1 MPPLRSIQARYTLF
15 LVLFVLVLFVLTVV
29 GIGQLVAPTL
39 RHTEEQVVLNRI
51 AEVAEQIQGELNK
64 VQSQQRTITQTIP
77 LLDSDAIDKVLPGL
91 VDQYGE
97 LKVFGG
103 GIWPLPNQRTPGRNK
118 HSTFW
123 HRDASGKLAVNTF
136 WNSDPAPNYYD
147 QSWYKGGLASP
158 RGQCAWAAAYKDDA
172 SQEPRTNCAM
182 AIQRDGVP
190 YGVAT
195 IDVTLGFFN
204 DLVASKEKDIGGQ
217 MLIVEGDGKIIS
229 NSSRI
234 SGPVVLKNISELTGS
249 SAFAGQVS
257 KALAHRDQALQRS
270 EFNNLGVASTFYMRP
285 IEGTPWFLATALPTS
300 LITAQRDDVLGT
312 LALLQIPMVLL
323 LVLLA
328 VYAIRQLVQ
337 RMKSLKTNIDALSAG
352 DADLTR
358 RITIRAED
366 ELGAIGHSVN
376 RFIVYLQNM
385 IGEVTQATGAMS
397 SSLEQLQRTSAH
409 TNQILVRHAS
419 ETDQTV
425 TAITEM
431 SSTADTVAQNA
442 AETAAFTQRA
452 NEHADRSRVVVG
464 EASNSVSAL
473 IGEVSSATHSVE
485 NMRQDAA
492 RITETLGVIGAIA
505 GQTNLLALN
514 AAIEAAR
521 AGEQGRGFAVVADE
535 VRALAARTQAST
547 SQINEMLTRLTAG
560 VSSSVAAME
569 NTQASCQSA
578 ADATARVN
586 TGLDEM
592 AGSVSHINNLS
603 TQIATAAEQQ
613 SAVTEEIN
621 RSMVQ
626 IRQMVEELVQSGH
639 ATETNTQSLLD
650 ANGRVIAL
658 MGRFKVR

>member
-1 MPPLRSIQARYTLF
+1 MPAFRTIQARYTLF
-15 LVLFVLVLFVLTVV
+15 LVLFILLLSILTVV
-29 GIGQLVAPTL
+29 GISQLVAPKL
-39 RHTEEQVVLNRI
+39 RHTEEQVALNRI
-51 AEVAEQIQGELNK
+51 AEVAEHIQGELNK
-64 VQSQQRTITQTIP
+64 VQAQQRSITQTIP
-77 LLDSDAIDKVLPGL
+77 LLDSAAIDTVLPGL

-103 GIWPLPNQRTPGRNK
+103 GIWPLPGQREAGRNK
-118 HSTFW
+118 FSTFW

-136 WNSDPAPNYYD
+136 WNSDAAPNYFD
-147 QSWYKGGLASP
+147 QAWYKGGMQTP

-172 SQEPRTNCAM
+172 SAEPRTNCAM
-182 AIQRDGVP
+182 AIQKNGAA
-190 YGVAT
+190 YGVST

-204 DLVASKEKDIGGQ
+204 DLVARKEKELGAE
-217 MLIVEGDGKIIS
+217 MLIVEADGKIIS

-234 SGPVVLKNISELTGS
+234 SGPIVLKNIAEL
-249 SAFAGQVS
+249 AGQSPFAAQV
-257 KALAHRDQALQRS
+257 KAGLAQRDQPLQRV
-270 EFNNLGVASTFYMRP
+270 EFDNKGEASTFFMRP
-285 IEGTPWFLATALPTS
+285 IEGTPWFLATALPTK
-300 LITAQRDDVLGT
+300 LITAQRDDVLNT
-312 LALLQIPMVLL
+312 LSLLQIPMVIL
-323 LVLLA
+323 LVLLQ
-328 VYAIRQLVQ
+328 VYAIRQLIQ
-337 RMKSLKTNIDALSAG
+337 RMKALKANIDALSTG
-352 DADLTR
+352 DADLTK

-376 RFIVYLQNM
+376 TFIAYLQNM
-385 IGEVTQATGAMS
+385 IGEVTQATGAMA
-397 SSLEQLQRTSAH
+397 SSLENLQRTSAH
-409 TNQILVRHAS
+409 TGQILVRHAS

-431 SSTADTVAQNA
+431 SSTADSVAQNA

-464 EASNSVSAL
+464 EASSSVVAL
-473 IGEVSSATHSVE
+473 INEVASATHKVE
-485 NMRQDAA
+485 SMQQDAQ
-492 RITETLGVIGAIA
+492 RITEILGVIGAIA

-547 SQINEMLTRLTAG
+547 SEINEMLTRLTQG
-560 VSSSVAAME
+560 VSSSVSAME
-569 NTQASCQSA
+569 NTQVSCQSA

-586 TGLDEM
+586 SGLDEM
-592 AGSVSHINNLS
+592 AGSVSHINSLS

-626 IRQMVEELVQSGH
+626 IRHMVDELVKSGQ
-639 ATETNTQSLLD
+639 ASELNTQQLLD
-650 ANGRVIAL
+650 ANSRVSTI
-658 MGRFKVR
+658 MGRFRVR

>member
-15 LVLFVLVLFVLTVV
+15 LVLFVLVLFVLTIV

-51 AEVAEQIQGELNK
+51 DEVAKTIQGELNK
-64 VQSQQRTITQTIP
+64 VQAQQRSITQTIP

-123 HRDASGKLAVNTF
+123 HRDASGKLMVNTF

-182 AIQRDGVP
+182 AIQRDGAA

-204 DLVASKEKDIGGQ
+204 ELVASKEKDIGGQ

-229 NSSRI
+229 NSTRLNS
-234 SGPVVLKNISELTGS
+234 PVVLKNISELTAS
-249 SAFAGQVS
+249 SAFATQVS
-257 KALAHRDQALQRS
+257 KALAHRDQGLQRS
-270 EFNNLGVASTFYMRP
+270 EFDNGGVACTFYMRP

-328 VYAIRQLVQ
+328 AYAIRKLVQ
-337 RMKSLKTNIDALSAG
+337 RMKTLKANIDALSTG

-385 IGEVTQATGAMS
+385 IGEVTQATAAMS
-397 SSLEQLQRTSAH
+397 TGLERLQQTSAQ

-431 SSTADTVAQNA
+431 SSTAETVAQNA

-464 EASNSVSAL
+464 EASSSVGAL
-473 IGEVSSATHSVE
+473 IGEVASATHTVE

-492 RITETLGVIGAIA
+492 RITETLEVIGAIA

-547 SQINEMLTRLTAG
+547 SQINEMLARLTTG
-560 VSSSVAAME
+560 VSSSVTAME
-569 NTQASCQSA
+569 NTQSSCQSA

-592 AGSVSHINNLS
+592 AGSVGHIHSLS

-626 IRQMVEELVQSGH
+626 IRQMVEDLVQSGH
-639 ATETNTQSLLD
+639 ATENNTQSLLE
-650 ANGRVIAL
+650 ANGRVISL
-658 MGRFKVR
+658 MSRFKVR

>member
-29 GIGQLVAPTL
+29 GIGQLVAPKL
-39 RHTEEQVVLNRI
+39 QHTEEQVVLNRV

-64 VQSQQRTITQTIP
+64 VQAQQRSITQTIP

-182 AIQRDGVP
+182 AIQRDGAA

-204 DLVASKEKDIGGQ
+204 ELVASKEKDIGGQ
-217 MLIVEGDGKIIS
+217 MLIVEADGKIIS
-229 NSSRI
+229 NSTRLS
-234 SGPVVLKNISELTGS
+234 SPVVLKNISELAGT
-249 SAFAGQVS
+249 SAFAAQVS
-257 KALAHRDQALQRS
+257 KALAHRDQGSQRS
-270 EFNNLGVASTFYMRP
+270 EFDNQGVASTFYMRA

-300 LITAQRDDVLGT
+300 LITAQRNDVLGS
-312 LALLQIPMVLL
+312 LALVQIPMVLL

-328 VYAIRQLVQ
+328 AYAIRQLVQ
-337 RMKSLKTNIDALSAG
+337 RMKTLKTNIDALSTG

-397 SSLEQLQRTSAH
+397 SGLEQLQRTSAH

-442 AETAAFTQRA
+442 AETASFTQRA

-464 EASNSVSAL
+464 EASTSVSAL
-473 IGEVSSATHSVE
+473 IGEVASATHTVE

-547 SQINEMLTRLTAG
+547 SQINEMLARLTTG

-626 IRQMVEELVQSGH
+626 IRHMVEELVESGH
-639 ATETNTQSLLD
+639 ATQTNTQSLLQ
-650 ANGRVIAL
+650 ANGRVISL

>member
-1 MPPLRSIQARYTLF
+1 MPPLRSIQARYTVF
-15 LVLFVLVLFVLTVV
+15 LVLFVLVLFVLTIV

-51 AEVAEQIQGELNK
+51 SEVAEQIQGELNK
-64 VQSQQRTITQTIP
+64 VQAQQRSITQTIP

-123 HRDASGKLAVNTF
+123 HRDASGKLTVNTF

-182 AIQRDGVP
+182 AIQRDGAA

-204 DLVASKEKDIGGQ
+204 ELVASKEKDIGGQ

-234 SGPVVLKNISELTGS
+234 SGPVVLKNISELTGT
-249 SAFAGQVS
+249 SAFAAQVS
-257 KALAHRDQALQRS
+257 KALAQRNQALQRS
-270 EFNNLGVASTFYMRP
+270 EFDNGGVASTFYMRP

-337 RMKSLKTNIDALSAG
+337 RMTTLKSNIDALSAG

-397 SSLEQLQRTSAH
+397 SGLEQLQQTSVQ
-409 TNQILVRHAS
+409 TNQILLRHAS

-473 IGEVSSATHSVE
+473 IGEVSSATQSVE

-547 SQINEMLTRLTAG
+547 SQINEMLVRLTMG
-560 VSSSVAAME
+560 VSTSVAAME

-621 RSMVQ
+621 RSMVH
-626 IRQMVEELVQSGH
+626 IRHMVEELVQSGH
-639 ATETNTQSLLD
+639 ATEANTQSLLD

-658 MGRFKVR
+658 MSRFKVR

>member
-1 MPPLRSIQARYTLF
+1 MPPLRSIQTRYTLF

-29 GIGQLVAPTL
+29 GIGQLVAPKL
-39 RHTEEQVVLNRI
+39 RQTEEQVVLNRV

-64 VQSQQRTITQTIP
+64 VQAQQRSITQTIP

-136 WNSDPAPNYYD
+136 WNSDAAPNYYD

-182 AIQRDGVP
+182 AIQRDGAA

-234 SGPVVLKNISELTGS
+234 NSPVVLKNISELAGT
-249 SAFAGQVS
+249 SAFAAQVS

-270 EFNNLGVASTFYMRP
+270 EFDNQGVASTFYMRP

-328 VYAIRQLVQ
+328 AYAIRQLVQ

-397 SSLEQLQRTSAH
+397 SGLEQLQQTSAH

-464 EASNSVSAL
+464 EASTSVSAL
-473 IGEVSSATHSVE
+473 IGEVSSATHTVE
-485 NMRQDAA
+485 AMRQDAA

-547 SQINEMLTRLTAG
+547 SQINEMLARLTSG

-626 IRQMVEELVQSGH
+626 IRHMVEELVQSGH
-639 ATETNTQSLLD
+639 ATQTNTQSLLD
-650 ANGRVIAL
+650 ANGRVITL
-658 MGRFKVR
+658 MSRFKVR

>member
-29 GIGQLVAPTL
+29 GIGQLVAPKL
-39 RHTEEQVVLNRI
+39 QHTEEQVVLNRV

-64 VQSQQRTITQTIP
+64 VQSQQRSITQTIP

-123 HRDASGKLAVNTF
+123 HRDASGKLTVNTF

-234 SGPVVLKNISELTGS
+234 SGPVVLKNISELTGT
-249 SAFAGQVS
+249 SAFAAQVS
-257 KALAHRDQALQRS
+257 KALAHRDQALQRN
-270 EFNNLGVASTFYMRP
+270 EFDNQGVASTFYMRP

-300 LITAQRDDVLGT
+300 LITAQRNDVLGS

-397 SSLEQLQRTSAH
+397 SSLAQLQQTSAH

-442 AETAAFTQRA
+442 AETAAFTLRA

-547 SQINEMLTRLTAG
+547 SQINDMLTRLTAG

-639 ATETNTQSLLD
+639 ATENNTQSLLE
-650 ANGRVIAL
+650 ANGRVITL
-658 MGRFKVR
+658 MSRFKVC

>member
-1 MPPLRSIQARYTLF
+1 MPPLRSIQTRYTLF
-15 LVLFVLVLFVLTVV
+15 LVLFVLVLLVLTVV
-29 GIGQLVAPTL
+29 GIGQLVAPKL
-39 RHTEEQVVLNRI
+39 QYTEEQVVLNRI
-51 AEVAEQIQGELNK
+51 SEVAEQIQGELNK
-64 VQSQQRTITQTIP
+64 VQAQQRSITQTIV

-123 HRDASGKLAVNTF
+123 HRDASGKLVVNTF

-147 QSWYKGGLASP
+147 QSWYKGGLAAP

-182 AIQRDGVP
+182 AIQRDGAA

-204 DLVASKEKDIGGQ
+204 ALVASKEKDIGGQ

-229 NSSRI
+229 NSTRL
-234 SGPVVLKNISELTGS
+234 SGPVVLKNISELTGT
-249 SAFAGQVS
+249 SAFAAQVS

-270 EFNNLGVASTFYMRP
+270 EFDNQGVASTFYMRP

-300 LITAQRDDVLGT
+300 LITAQRDDVLGS
-312 LALLQIPMVLL
+312 LALVQIPMVLL

-328 VYAIRQLVQ
+328 AYAIRQLVQ
-337 RMKSLKTNIDALSAG
+337 RMNTLKANIDALSAG

-397 SSLEQLQRTSAH
+397 SGLEQLQKTSAH

-442 AETAAFTQRA
+442 AETASFTQRA

-464 EASNSVSAL
+464 EASSSVSAL
-473 IGEVSSATHSVE
+473 IGEVASATHTVE

-547 SQINEMLTRLTAG
+547 SQINEMLARLTTG

-626 IRQMVEELVQSGH
+626 IRHMVEELVESGH
-639 ATETNTQSLLD
+639 ATQTNTQTLLD

-658 MGRFKVR
+658 MGRFKVS

>member
-64 VQSQQRTITQTIP
+64 VQSQQRSITQTIP

-217 MLIVEGDGKIIS
+217 MLIFEGDGKIIS

-234 SGPVVLKNISELTGS
+234 SGPVVLKNISELTGT
-249 SAFAGQVS
+249 SAFAAQVS
-257 KALAHRDQALQRS
+257 KALTNRDQALQRS
-270 EFNNLGVASTFYMRP
+270 EFDNQGVASTFYMRP
-285 IEGTPWFLATALPTS
+285 IGGTPWFLATALPTS

-337 RMKSLKTNIDALSAG
+337 RMKSLKSNIDALSAG

-464 EASNSVSAL
+464 EASTSVSAL

-547 SQINEMLTRLTAG
+547 SQINDMLTRLTAG

-639 ATETNTQSLLD
+639 ATETNTQSLLE

>member
-15 LVLFVLVLFVLTVV
+15 LVLFVLVLLVLTVV

-39 RHTEEQVVLNRI
+39 RHTEEQVVLNRV
-51 AEVAEQIQGELNK
+51 AEVAERIKGELNK
-64 VQSQQRTITQTIP
+64 VQAQQRSITQTIP

-136 WNSDPAPNYYD
+136 WNSDAAPNYYD

-158 RGQCAWAAAYKDDA
+158 AGQCAWAAAYKDDA

-182 AIQRDGVP
+182 AIQRDGAA
-190 YGVAT
+190 YGVST

-234 SGPVVLKNISELTGS
+234 SGPVVLKNISELAGT
-249 SAFAGQVS
+249 SAFAAQVS
-257 KALAHRDQALQRS
+257 KALAHRDQGLQRS
-270 EFNNLGVASTFYMRP
+270 EFDNGGVASTFYLRP

-328 VYAIRQLVQ
+328 AYAIRQLVQ

-376 RFIVYLQNM
+376 RFIVYLQNL

-397 SSLEQLQRTSAH
+397 SGLAQLQQTSAH

-464 EASNSVSAL
+464 EASTSVSAL
-473 IGEVSSATHSVE
+473 IGEVSSATHTVE
-485 NMRQDAA
+485 AMRQDAA

-547 SQINEMLTRLTAG
+547 SQINEMLARLTTG

-626 IRQMVEELVQSGH
+626 IRHMVEELVESGH
-639 ATETNTQSLLD
+639 ATETNTRSLLD
-650 ANGRVIAL
+650 ANGRVITL
-658 MGRFKVR
+658 MSRFKVQ

>member
-1 MPPLRSIQARYTLF
+1 MPALRTIQARYTLF
-15 LVLFVLVLFVLTVV
+15 LVLFILLMFVLTVV
-29 GIGQLVAPTL
+29 GISQLVAPKL
-39 RHTEEQVVLNRI
+39 RHTEEQVALNRI
-51 AEVAEQIQGELNK
+51 AEVAQQIQGELNK
-64 VQSQQRTITQTIP
+64 VQAQQRTITQTIP
-77 LLDSDAIDKVLPGL
+77 LLDSDTIDKVLPGL

-103 GIWPLPNQRTPGRNK
+103 GIWPLPGQRTPGRNK

-123 HRDASGKLAVNTF
+123 HRDASGKLTVNTF

-147 QSWYKGGLASP
+147 QSWYKGGMQTP

-172 SQEPRTNCAM
+172 SAEPRTNCAM
-182 AIQRDGVP
+182 AITRDGVP

-204 DLVASKEKDIGGQ
+204 DLVARKEQDLKAE
-217 MLIVEGDGKIIS
+217 MLIVEADGKIIS

-234 SGPVVLKNISELTGS
+234 NGQIVLKNISELAAS
-249 SAFAGQVS
+249 SPFAAQV
-257 KALAHRDQALQRS
+257 KAGLERRDTSLQRV
-270 EFNNLGVASTFYMRP
+270 EFDNAGVASTFFMRP
-285 IEGTPWFLATALPTS
+285 IEGSPWFLASALPTE
-300 LITAQRDDVLGT
+300 LITAQRDDVLST
-312 LALLQIPMVLL
+312 LSLLQIPMIVL
-323 LVLLA
+323 LVLLQ

-337 RMKSLKTNIDALSAG
+337 RMKALKANIDALSTG

-385 IGEVTQATGAMS
+385 IGEVTEATGAMAN
-397 SSLEQLQRTSAH
+397 SLEQLQQTS
-409 TNQILVRHAS
+409 TQTTQILSRHAS

-431 SSTADTVAQNA
+431 SATADSVAANA
-442 AETAAFTQRA
+442 AQTAAFTQRA
-452 NEHADRSRVVVG
+452 NEHAERSRVVVG
-464 EASNSVSAL
+464 EASSSVVAL
-473 IGEVSSATHSVE
+473 IDEVASATHKVE
-485 NMRQDAA
+485 AMQQDAQ
-492 RITETLGVIGAIA
+492 RITEILGVIGAIA

-547 SQINEMLTRLTAG
+547 SEINEMLNRLTLG
-560 VSSSVAAME
+560 VSSSVSAME

-586 TGLDEM
+586 SGLDEM
-592 AGSVSHINNLS
+592 AGSVSQINSLS

-621 RSMVQ
+621 RSMVS
-626 IRQMVEELVQSGH
+626 IRHMVEQLVDSGQ
-639 ATETNTQSLLD
+639 ASASNTQSLLQ
-650 ANGRVIAL
+650 ANNRVSAL
-658 MGRFKVR
+658 MARFKVR

>member
-15 LVLFVLVLFVLTVV
+15 LVLFVLVLFVLPIV

-51 AEVAEQIQGELNK
+51 DEVAKTIQGELNK
-64 VQSQQRTITQTIP
+64 VQAQQRSITQTIP

-123 HRDASGKLAVNTF
+123 HRDASGKLMVNTF

-182 AIQRDGVP
+182 AIQRDGAA

-204 DLVASKEKDIGGQ
+204 ELVASKEKDIGGQ

-229 NSSRI
+229 NSTRLNS
-234 SGPVVLKNISELTGS
+234 PVVLKNISELTAS
-249 SAFAGQVS
+249 SAFATQVS
-257 KALAHRDQALQRS
+257 KALAHRDQGLQRS
-270 EFNNLGVASTFYMRP
+270 EFDNGGVASTFYMRP

-328 VYAIRQLVQ
+328 AYAIRKLVQ
-337 RMKSLKTNIDALSAG
+337 RMKTLKANIDALSTG

-385 IGEVTQATGAMS
+385 IGEVTQATAAMS
-397 SSLEQLQRTSAH
+397 TGLERLQQTSAQ

-431 SSTADTVAQNA
+431 SSTAETVAQNA

-464 EASNSVSAL
+464 EASSSVGAL
-473 IGEVSSATHSVE
+473 IGEVASATHTVE

-492 RITETLGVIGAIA
+492 RITETLEVIGAIA

-547 SQINEMLTRLTAG
+547 SQINEMLARLTTG
-560 VSSSVAAME
+560 VSSSVTAME
-569 NTQASCQSA
+569 NTQSSCQSA

-592 AGSVSHINNLS
+592 AGSVGHIHSLS

-626 IRQMVEELVQSGH
+626 IRQMVEDLVQSGH
-639 ATETNTQSLLD
+639 ATENNTQSLLE
-650 ANGRVIAL
+650 ANGRVISL
-658 MGRFKVR
+658 MSRFKVR

>member
-64 VQSQQRTITQTIP
+64 VQSQQRSITQTIP

-103 GIWPLPNQRTPGRNK
+103 GIWPLPSQRTPGRNK

-234 SGPVVLKNISELTGS
+234 SGPVVLKNISELAGT
-249 SAFAGQVS
+249 SAFAAQVS
-257 KALAHRDQALQRS
+257 KALANRDQALQRS
-270 EFNNLGVASTFYMRP
+270 EFDNQGVASTFYMRP
-285 IEGTPWFLATALPTS
+285 IGGTPWFLATALPTS

-337 RMKSLKTNIDALSAG
+337 RMKSLKANIDALSAG

-464 EASNSVSAL
+464 EASTSVSAL

-547 SQINEMLTRLTAG
+547 SQINDMLTRLTAG

-639 ATETNTQSLLD
+639 ATETNTQSLLE

>member
-1 MPPLRSIQARYTLF
+1 MPTLRSIQARYTLF

-229 NSSRI
+229 NSTRI
-234 SGPVVLKNISELTGS
+234 SGPVVLKNISELTGT
-249 SAFAGQVS
+249 SAFASQVS
-257 KALAHRDQALQRS
+257 KALPQRDQALQRS
-270 EFNNLGVASTFYMRP
+270 EFDNQGVASTFYMRP
-285 IEGTPWFLATALPTS
+285 ISGTPWFLATALPTS

-547 SQINEMLTRLTAG
+547 SQINDMLTRLTAG

>member
-1 MPPLRSIQARYTLF
+1 MPSLRTIQARYTLF
-15 LVLFVLVLFVLTVV
+15 LVVFMLVVSLLTVV
-29 GIGQLVAPTL
+29 GISYLVAPKL
-39 RHTEEQVVLNRI
+39 RQTEEEVALNRI

-64 VQSQQRTITQTIP
+64 VQAQQRSITQTIP

-103 GIWPLPNQRTPGRNK
+103 GIWPLPNQRAEGRSK
-118 HSTFW
+118 FSTFW
-123 HRDASGKLAVNTF
+123 HRDASGKLVVNTF
-136 WNSDPAPNYYD
+136 WNSDAAPNYYE
-147 QSWYKGGLASP
+147 QPWHKGGMATP
-158 RGQCAWAAAYKDDA
+158 PGKCAWAAAYKDDA
-172 SQEPRTNCAM
+172 SAEPRTNCAM
-182 AIQRDGVP
+182 AIQKNGVP
-190 YGVAT
+190 YGVST

-204 DLVASKEKDIGGQ
+204 ELVARKEADLSAE

-234 SGPVVLKNISELTGS
+234 SGPIVLKNISELAATS
-249 SAFAGQVS
+249 PFAAQV
-257 KALAHRDQALQRS
+257 KAGLAKRDQPLQRV
-270 EFNNLGVASTFYMRP
+270 EFDNKGEASTFFMRP
-285 IEGTPWFLATALPTS
+285 IEGSPWFLATALPTR
-300 LITAQRDDVLGT
+300 LITAQRDDVLST
-312 LALLQIPMVLL
+312 LSLLQIPMVIL
-323 LVLLA
+323 LVLMQL
-328 VYAIRQLVQ
+328 YAIRQLTH
-337 RMKSLKTNIDALSAG
+337 RMKVLKGNIDALSTG

-376 RFIVYLQNM
+376 RFIAYLQGM
-385 IGEVTQATGAMS
+385 IGEVTQATGAMA
-397 SSLEQLQRTSAH
+397 SSLGDLQRTSAH
-409 TNQILVRHAS
+409 TSEILMRHAS

-425 TAITEM
+425 TAITQM
-431 SSTADTVAQNA
+431 SSTAESVAQNA

-464 EASNSVSAL
+464 EASNSVVAL
-473 IGEVSSATHSVE
+473 IDEVASATRKVE
-485 NMRQDAA
+485 SMQQDAQ
-492 RITETLGVIGAIA
+492 RITEILGVIGAIA

-547 SQINEMLTRLTAG
+547 SEINEMLTRLTQG
-560 VSSSVAAME
+560 VSSSVSAME

-578 ADATARVN
+578 ADATSRVN
-586 TGLDEM
+586 SGLDEM
-592 AGSVSHINNLS
+592 AGSVSQINSLS

-626 IRQMVEELVQSGH
+626 IRHMVEELVESGL
-639 ATETNTQSLLD
+639 ASETNTRQLLE
-650 ANGRVIAL
+650 ANTRVNEI

>member
-39 RHTEEQVVLNRI
+39 RHTEEQVVLNRV
-51 AEVAEQIQGELNK
+51 AEVAEQIKGELNK
-64 VQSQQRTITQTIP
+64 VQAQQRTITQTIP

-182 AIQRDGVP
+182 AIQRDGAA

-204 DLVASKEKDIGGQ
+204 ELVASKEKDIGGQ
-217 MLIVEGDGKIIS
+217 MLIVESDGKIIS
-229 NSSRI
+229 NSTRLS
-234 SGPVVLKNISELTGS
+234 SPVVLKNISELSAT
-249 SAFAGQVS
+249 SAFAAQVS
-257 KALAHRDQALQRS
+257 KALAHRDQGLQRS
-270 EFNNLGVASTFYMRP
+270 EFDNGGVASTFYMRP

-300 LITAQRDDVLGT
+300 LITAQRDDVLGS

-337 RMKSLKTNIDALSAG
+337 RMKTLKTNIDALSAG

-397 SSLEQLQRTSAH
+397 AGLEQLQKTSAH

-431 SSTADTVAQNA
+431 SSTADNVAQNA
-442 AETAAFTQRA
+442 AETASFTQRA

-464 EASNSVSAL
+464 EASSSVSAL
-473 IGEVSSATHSVE
+473 IGEVASATHTVE

-547 SQINEMLTRLTAG
+547 SQINEMLARLTSG

-626 IRQMVEELVQSGH
+626 IRQMVEELVHSGH

-658 MGRFKVR
+658 MSRFKVR

>member
-15 LVLFVLVLFVLTVV
+15 LVLFVLVLLVLTVV

-39 RHTEEQVVLNRI
+39 RHTEEQVVLNRV
-51 AEVAEQIQGELNK
+51 AEVAEQIKGELNK
-64 VQSQQRTITQTIP
+64 VQAQQRSITQTIP

-103 GIWPLPNQRTPGRNK
+103 GIWPLPGQRTPGRNK

-136 WNSDPAPNYYD
+136 WNSDAAPNYYD

-182 AIQRDGVP
+182 AIARDGAA

-204 DLVASKEKDIGGQ
+204 DLVAGKEKDIGGQ

-234 SGPVVLKNISELTGS
+234 NGPVVLKNISELAGS
-249 SAFAGQVS
+249 SAFAAQVS
-257 KALAHRDQALQRS
+257 QALAHRDQGLQRS
-270 EFNNLGVASTFYMRP
+270 EFDNGGVASTFYLRP

-328 VYAIRQLVQ
+328 AYAIRQLVQ

-397 SSLEQLQRTSAH
+397 SGLAQLQQTSAH

-464 EASNSVSAL
+464 EASTSVSNL
-473 IGEVSSATHSVE
+473 IGEVSSATHTVE

-547 SQINEMLTRLTAG
+547 SQINEMLARLTSG

-626 IRQMVEELVQSGH
+626 IRHMVEELVESGH
-639 ATETNTQSLLD
+639 ATETNTRSLLD

-658 MGRFKVR
+658 MSRFKVQ

>member
-1 MPPLRSIQARYTLF
+1 MPAFRTIQARYTLF
-15 LVLFVLVLFVLTVV
+15 LVLFILVLSILTVV
-29 GIGQLVAPTL
+29 GISYLVAPKL

-51 AEVAEQIQGELNK
+51 GEVAGQIQGELNK
-64 VQSQQRTITQTIP
+64 VQAQQRSITQTIP

-103 GIWPLPNQRTPGRNK
+103 GIWPLPNQRAEGRSK
-118 HSTFW
+118 FSTFW

-136 WNSDPAPNYYD
+136 WNSDAAPNYYE
-147 QSWYKGGLASP
+147 QPWHKGGMATP
-158 RGQCAWAAAYKDDA
+158 PGKCAWAAAYKDDA
-172 SQEPRTNCAM
+172 SAEPRTNCAM
-182 AIQRDGVP
+182 AIQKNGAP
-190 YGVAT
+190 YGVST

-204 DLVASKEKDIGGQ
+204 ELVARKEADLGAE

-234 SGPVVLKNISELTGS
+234 SGPIVLKNISELAATLP
-249 SAFAGQVS
+249 FAAQVQ
-257 KALAHRDQALQRS
+257 AGLAHRDQPLQRV
-270 EFNNLGVASTFYMRP
+270 EFDNKGEASTFFMRP
-285 IEGTPWFLATALPTS
+285 IEGSPWFLATALPTR
-300 LITAQRDDVLGT
+300 LITAQRDDVLSS
-312 LALLQIPMVLL
+312 LSLLQIPMVIL
-323 LVLLA
+323 LVLMQL
-328 VYAIRQLVQ
+328 YAIRQLTN
-337 RMKSLKTNIDALSAG
+337 RMKILKGNIDALSTG

-376 RFIVYLQNM
+376 RFIEYLQNM
-385 IGEVTQATGAMS
+385 IGEVTQATGAMA
-397 SSLEQLQRTSAH
+397 SSLGNLQRTSAH
-409 TNQILVRHAS
+409 TSEILMRHAS

-431 SSTADTVAQNA
+431 SSTAESVAQNA

-464 EASNSVSAL
+464 EASNSVVAL
-473 IGEVSSATHSVE
+473 IDEVASATRKVE
-485 NMRQDAA
+485 SMQQDAQ
-492 RITETLGVIGAIA
+492 RITEILGVIGAIA

-547 SQINEMLTRLTAG
+547 SEINEMLTRLTQG
-560 VSSSVAAME
+560 VSSSVSAME

-578 ADATARVN
+578 ADATSRVN
-586 TGLDEM
+586 SGLDEM
-592 AGSVSHINNLS
+592 AGSVSQINSLS

-626 IRQMVEELVQSGH
+626 IRHMVEELVESGL
-639 ATETNTQSLLD
+639 ASESNTRQLLE
-650 ANGRVIAL
+650 ANTRVNAI

>member
-1 MPPLRSIQARYTLF
+1 MPAFRTIQARYTLF
-15 LVLFVLVLFVLTVV
+15 LVLFILLLSVLTVV
-29 GIGQLVAPTL
+29 GISQLVAPKL
-39 RHTEEQVVLNRI
+39 RHTEEQVALNRI

-64 VQSQQRTITQTIP
+64 VQAQQRSITQTIP
-77 LLDSDAIDKVLPGL
+77 LLDSAAIDTVLPGL

-103 GIWPLPNQRTPGRNK
+103 GIWPLPGQREAGRNK
-118 HSTFW
+118 FSTFW
-123 HRDASGKLAVNTF
+123 HRDALGKLAVNTF
-136 WNSDPAPNYYD
+136 WNSDAAPNYYD
-147 QSWYKGGLASP
+147 QSWYKGGMQTP

-172 SQEPRTNCAM
+172 SAEPRTNCAM
-182 AIQRDGVP
+182 AIQKNGAA
-190 YGVAT
+190 YGVST

-204 DLVASKEKDIGGQ
+204 DLIARKEKDLGAE
-217 MLIVEGDGKIIS
+217 MLIVEADGKIIS

-234 SGPVVLKNISELTGS
+234 SGPIVLKNISELAGNS
-249 SAFAGQVS
+249 PFASQV
-257 KALAHRDQALQRS
+257 KAGLQNRDQSQRV
-270 EFNNLGVASTFYMRP
+270 EFDNNGEASTFFMRP
-285 IEGTPWFLATALPTS
+285 IEGTPWFLATALPS
-300 LITAQRDDVLGT
+300 KLITAQRDDVLST
-312 LALLQIPMVLL
+312 LSLLQIPMVIL
-323 LVLLA
+323 LVLLQ
-328 VYAIRQLVQ
+328 VYAIRQLIQ
-337 RMKSLKTNIDALSAG
+337 RMRILKANIDALSAG
-352 DADLTR
+352 DADLTK

-376 RFIVYLQNM
+376 AFIIYLQNM
-385 IGEVTQATGAMS
+385 IGEVTQATGAMA
-397 SSLEQLQRTSAH
+397 SSLDNLQRTSAH
-409 TNQILVRHAS
+409 TSEILVRHAS

-431 SSTADTVAQNA
+431 SSTAESVAQNA

-452 NEHADRSRVVVG
+452 NENADRSRVVVG
-464 EASNSVSAL
+464 EASNSVIAL
-473 IGEVSSATHSVE
+473 IDEVASATHKVE
-485 NMRQDAA
+485 SMQQDAQ
-492 RITETLGVIGAIA
+492 RITEILGVIGAIA

-547 SQINEMLTRLTAG
+547 SEINEMLKRLTQG
-560 VSSSVAAME
+560 VSSSVSAME

-586 TGLDEM
+586 SGLDEM
-592 AGSVSHINNLS
+592 AGSVSHINSLS

-626 IRQMVEELVQSGH
+626 IRHMVDELVKSGQ
-639 ATETNTQSLLD
+639 ASELNTHQLLE
-650 ANGRVIAL
+650 ANARVSSI

>member
-1 MPPLRSIQARYTLF
+1 MPMFRTIQARYTLF
-15 LVLFVLVLFVLTVV
+15 LVLFVLLLFVLTVV
-29 GIGQLVAPTL
+29 GISQLVAPTL
-39 RHTEEQVVLNRI
+39 RKTEEQVVLNRV
-51 AEVAEQIQGELNK
+51 AEVAEQIKNELNK
-64 VQSQQRTITQTIP
+64 VQAQQRSITQTIP
-77 LLDSDAIDKVLPGL
+77 LLDSDTIDKVLPGL

-103 GIWPLPNQRTPGRNK
+103 GIWPLPGQRTPGRNK

-123 HRDASGKLAVNTF
+123 HRDANGQLKVNTF
-136 WNSDPAPNYYD
+136 WNSAEAPNYYE
-147 QSWYKGGLASP
+147 QPWYKGGMATP

-190 YGVAT
+190 YGVST

-204 DLVASKEKDIGGQ
+204 DLVARKEKDIGGE
-217 MLIVEGDGKIIS
+217 MLIVEADGKIIS
-229 NSSRI
+229 NSTHINS
-234 SGPVVLKNISELTGS
+234 PVVLKNVSDLAGS
-249 SAFAGQVS
+249 SAFAAQV
-257 KALAHRDQALQRS
+257 KTALQNRDAAALRV
-270 EFNNLGVASTFYMRP
+270 EFNNDGVASTFFMRP
-285 IEGTPWFLATALPTS
+285 IEGTPWFLATALPTQ
-300 LITAQRDDVLGT
+300 LITAQRDDVLNT
-312 LALLQIPMVLL
+312 LALLQIPMIVL
-323 LVLLA
+323 LVLLQ
-328 VYAIRQLVQ
+328 VYAIRQLIN
-337 RMKSLKTNIDALSAG
+337 RMRALKSNIDALSTG

-385 IGEVTQATGAMS
+385 IGEVTQATGDMA
-397 SSLEQLQRTSAH
+397 SSLDKLQQTSAH
-409 TNQILVRHAS
+409 TNQILSRHAS
-419 ETDQTV
+419 ETEQTV

-431 SSTADTVAQNA
+431 SATADTVAENA

-464 EASNSVSAL
+464 EASSSVVAL
-473 IGEVSSATHSVE
+473 IDEVSSATHKVE
-485 NMRQDAA
+485 SMQQDAQ
-492 RITETLGVIGAIA
+492 RITEILGVIGAIA

-547 SQINEMLTRLTAG
+547 SEINEMLTRLTQG

-586 TGLDEM
+586 AGLDEM
-592 AGSVSHINNLS
+592 AGSVSHINSLS

-613 SAVTEEIN
+613 SSVTEEIN

-626 IRQMVEELVQSGH
+626 IRHMVEELVQSGH
-639 ATETNTQSLLD
+639 ATDDNTRSLLD
-650 ANGRVIAL
+650 ANNRVSAL
-658 MGRFKVR
+658 MGRFKVK

>member
-1 MPPLRSIQARYTLF
+1 MPSFRTIQARYTLF
-15 LVLFVLVLFVLTVV
+15 LVLFILVLSILTVV
-29 GIGQLVAPTL
+29 GISYLVAPKL
-39 RHTEEQVVLNRI
+39 RQTEEQVALNRI
-51 AEVAEQIQGELNK
+51 GEVAEQIQGELNK
-64 VQSQQRTITQTIP
+64 VQAQQRSITQTIP

-97 LKVFGG
+97 PKVFGG
-103 GIWPLPNQRTPGRNK
+103 GIWPLPNQRAEGRNK
-118 HSTFW
+118 FSTFW
-123 HRDASGKLAVNTF
+123 HRDSSGKLVVNTF
-136 WNSDPAPNYYD
+136 WNSDAAPNYYE
-147 QSWYKGGLASP
+147 QPWHKGGMATP
-158 RGQCAWAAAYKDDA
+158 PGKCAWAAAYKDDA
-172 SQEPRTNCAM
+172 SAEPRTNCAM
-182 AIQRDGVP
+182 AIQKNGVP
-190 YGVAT
+190 YGVST

-204 DLVASKEKDIGGQ
+204 DLVARKEADLNAE

-234 SGPVVLKNISELTGS
+234 SGPIVLKNVSELAAAS
-249 SAFAGQVS
+249 PFAAQV
-257 KALAHRDQALQRS
+257 KAGLAHRDQPLQRV
-270 EFNNLGVASTFYMRP
+270 EFDNKGEASTFFMRP
-285 IEGTPWFLATALPTS
+285 IEGTPWFLATALPTR
-300 LITAQRDDVLGT
+300 LITAQRDDVLNT
-312 LALLQIPMVLL
+312 LSLLQIPMVIL
-323 LVLLA
+323 LVLMQL
-328 VYAIRQLVQ
+328 YAIRQLTG
-337 RMKSLKTNIDALSAG
+337 RMKILKGNIDALSTG

-376 RFIVYLQNM
+376 RFIVYLQDM
-385 IGEVTQATGAMS
+385 IGEVTQATGAMA
-397 SSLEQLQRTSAH
+397 SSLDNLQRTSAH
-409 TNQILVRHAS
+409 TSEILMRHAS

-425 TAITEM
+425 TAINQM
-431 SSTADTVAQNA
+431 SSTAESVAQNA

-464 EASNSVSAL
+464 EASNSVVAL
-473 IGEVSSATHSVE
+473 IDEVASATRKVE
-485 NMRQDAA
+485 SMQQDAQ
-492 RITETLGVIGAIA
+492 RITEILGVIGAIA

-547 SQINEMLTRLTAG
+547 SEINEMLTRLTQG
-560 VSSSVAAME
+560 VSSSVSAME

-578 ADATARVN
+578 ADATSRVN

-592 AGSVSHINNLS
+592 AGSVGQINSLS

-626 IRQMVEELVQSGH
+626 IRHMVEELVAGGLAS
-639 ATETNTQSLLD
+639 ENNTRQLLE
-650 ANGRVIAL
+650 ANSRVNAI
-658 MGRFKVR
+658 MGRFKLR

>member
-15 LVLFVLVLFVLTVV
+15 LVLFVLVLFVLTIV

-51 AEVAEQIQGELNK
+51 DEVAKTIQGELNK
-64 VQSQQRTITQTIP
+64 VQAQQRSITQTIP

-123 HRDASGKLAVNTF
+123 HRDASGKLTVNTF

-182 AIQRDGVP
+182 AIQRDGAA

-204 DLVASKEKDIGGQ
+204 ELVASKEKDIGGQ

-229 NSSRI
+229 NSTRLNS
-234 SGPVVLKNISELTGS
+234 PVVLKNISELTAS
-249 SAFAGQVS
+249 SAFATQVS
-257 KALAHRDQALQRS
+257 KALAHRDQGLQRS
-270 EFNNLGVASTFYMRP
+270 EFDNGGVASTFYMRP

-328 VYAIRQLVQ
+328 AYAIRKLVQ
-337 RMKSLKTNIDALSAG
+337 RMKTLKANIDALSTG

-385 IGEVTQATGAMS
+385 IGEVTQATAAMS
-397 SSLEQLQRTSAH
+397 TGLEQLQQTSAQ

-431 SSTADTVAQNA
+431 SSTAETVAQNA

-464 EASNSVSAL
+464 EASSSVGAL
-473 IGEVSSATHSVE
+473 IGEVASATHTVE

-492 RITETLGVIGAIA
+492 RITETLEVIGAIA

-547 SQINEMLTRLTAG
+547 SQINEMLARLTTG
-560 VSSSVAAME
+560 VSSSVTAME
-569 NTQASCQSA
+569 NTQSSCQLA

-592 AGSVSHINNLS
+592 AGSVGHIHSLS

-626 IRQMVEELVQSGH
+626 IRQMVEDLVQSGH
-639 ATETNTQSLLD
+639 ATENNTQSLLE
-650 ANGRVIAL
+650 ANGRVISL
-658 MGRFKVR
+658 MSRFKVR

>member
-1 MPPLRSIQARYTLF
+1 MPAFRTIQARYTLF
-15 LVLFVLVLFVLTVV
+15 LVLFILVLSILTVV
-29 GIGQLVAPTL
+29 GISYLVAPKL

-51 AEVAEQIQGELNK
+51 GEVAQQIQGELNK
-64 VQSQQRTITQTIP
+64 VQAQQRSITQTIP

-103 GIWPLPNQRTPGRNK
+103 GIWPLPNQRAEGRSK
-118 HSTFW
+118 FSTFW
-123 HRDASGKLAVNTF
+123 HRDASGKLVVNTF
-136 WNSDPAPNYYD
+136 WNSDAAPNYYE
-147 QSWYKGGLASP
+147 QPWHKGGMATP
-158 RGQCAWAAAYKDDA
+158 AGKCAWAAAYKDDA
-172 SQEPRTNCAM
+172 SAEPRTNCAM
-182 AIQRDGVP
+182 AIQKNGVP
-190 YGVAT
+190 YGVST

-204 DLVASKEKDIGGQ
+204 ELVARKEADLSAE

-234 SGPVVLKNISELTGS
+234 NGPIVLKNISELAAS
-249 SAFAGQVS
+249 SPFAAQVQ
-257 KALAHRDQALQRS
+257 AGLAHRDQPLQRI
-270 EFNNLGVASTFYMRP
+270 EFDNNGVASTFFMRP
-285 IEGTPWFLATALPTS
+285 IEGSPWFLATALPTR
-300 LITAQRDDVLGT
+300 LITAQRDDVLNT
-312 LALLQIPMVLL
+312 LSLLQIPMVIL
-323 LVLLA
+323 LVLMQL
-328 VYAIRQLVQ
+328 YAIRQLTN
-337 RMKSLKTNIDALSAG
+337 RMKILKGNIDALSTG

-376 RFIVYLQNM
+376 GFIAYLQNM
-385 IGEVTQATGAMS
+385 IGEVTQATGAMA
-397 SSLEQLQRTSAH
+397 SSLENLQRTSAH
-409 TNQILVRHAS
+409 TSEILMRHAS

-431 SSTADTVAQNA
+431 SSTAESVAQNA

-464 EASNSVSAL
+464 EASNSVVAL
-473 IGEVSSATHSVE
+473 IDEVSSATRKVE
-485 NMRQDAA
+485 SMQQDAQ
-492 RITETLGVIGAIA
+492 RITEILGVIGAIA

-547 SQINEMLTRLTAG
+547 SEINEMLTRLTQG
-560 VSSSVAAME
+560 VSSSVQAME

-578 ADATARVN
+578 ADATSRVN
-586 TGLDEM
+586 SGLDEM
-592 AGSVSHINNLS
+592 AGSVSQINSLS

-626 IRQMVEELVQSGH
+626 IRHMVEELVESGL
-639 ATETNTQSLLD
+639 ASENNTRQLLD
-650 ANGRVIAL
+650 ANSRVNAI

>member
-64 VQSQQRTITQTIP
+64 VQSQQRSITQTVP

-229 NSSRI
+229 NSTRI
-234 SGPVVLKNISELTGS
+234 SSPVVLKNISELTGT
-249 SAFAGQVS
+249 SAFAAQVS
-257 KALAHRDQALQRS
+257 KALAQRDQALQRS
-270 EFNNLGVASTFYMRP
+270 EFDNQGVASTFYMRP
-285 IEGTPWFLATALPTS
+285 IAGTPWFLATALPTA

-337 RMKSLKTNIDALSAG
+337 RMKSLKTNIDALSTG

-385 IGEVTQATGAMS
+385 IGVVTQATGAMS

>member
-15 LVLFVLVLFVLTVV
+15 LVLFVLVLLVLTVV
-29 GIGQLVAPTL
+29 GIGQLVAPKL
-39 RHTEEQVVLNRI
+39 QHTEEQVVLNRV

-64 VQSQQRTITQTIP
+64 VQSQQRSITQTIP

-182 AIQRDGVP
+182 AILRDGVP

-234 SGPVVLKNISELTGS
+234 SGPVVLKNISELTGT
-249 SAFAGQVS
+249 SAFAAQVS

-270 EFNNLGVASTFYMRP
+270 EFDNQGVASTFYMRP

-300 LITAQRDDVLGT
+300 LITAQRNDVLGT
-312 LALLQIPMVLL
+312 LALLQIPMVVL

-328 VYAIRQLVQ
+328 AYAIRQLVQ
-337 RMKSLKTNIDALSAG
+337 RMKTLKANIDALSAG

-397 SSLEQLQRTSAH
+397 SSLAQLQQTSAH

-547 SQINEMLTRLTAG
+547 SQINDMLTRLTAG

-639 ATETNTQSLLD
+639 ATENNTQSLLE
-650 ANGRVIAL
+650 ANGRVITL

>member
-15 LVLFVLVLFVLTVV
+15 LVLFVLVLLVLTVV
-29 GIGQLVAPTL
+29 GIGQLVAPKL
-39 RHTEEQVVLNRI
+39 QYTEEQVVLNRI
-51 AEVAEQIQGELNK
+51 GEVAEQIQGELNK
-64 VQSQQRTITQTIP
+64 VQAQQRTITQTIP

-103 GIWPLPNQRTPGRNK
+103 GIWPLPSQRTPGRNK

-136 WNSDPAPNYYD
+136 WNSDAAPNYYD

-182 AIQRDGVP
+182 AIQRDGAA

-234 SGPVVLKNISELTGS
+234 SGPVVLKNISELTGT
-249 SAFAGQVS
+249 SAFAAQVS

-270 EFNNLGVASTFYMRP
+270 EFDNQGVDSTFYLRP

-300 LITAQRDDVLGT
+300 LITAQRNDVLGS
-312 LALLQIPMVLL
+312 LALLQIPMVIL

-328 VYAIRQLVQ
+328 AYAIRQLVQ
-337 RMKSLKTNIDALSAG
+337 RMRALKGNIDALSAG

-397 SSLEQLQRTSAH
+397 SGLAQLQQTSAH
-409 TNQILVRHAS
+409 TNQILSRHAS

-452 NEHADRSRVVVG
+452 SEHADRSRVVVG
-464 EASNSVSAL
+464 EASTSVSAL
-473 IGEVSSATHSVE
+473 IGEVASATHTVE

-547 SQINEMLTRLTAG
+547 SQINEMLARLTTG

-639 ATETNTQSLLD
+639 ATETNTHSLLE

>member
-15 LVLFVLVLFVLTVV
+15 LLLFVLVLIVLTVV

-39 RHTEEQVVLNRI
+39 RHTEEQVVLNRV
-51 AEVAEQIQGELNK
+51 AQVAERIQGELNK
-64 VQSQQRTITQTIP
+64 VQAQQRSITQTIP

-118 HSTFW
+118 FSTFW

-158 RGQCAWAAAYKDDA
+158 PGQCAWAAAYKDDA

-182 AIQRDGVP
+182 AIQRDGAA
-190 YGVAT
+190 YGVST

-204 DLVASKEKDIGGQ
+204 DLVAAKEKDIGGQ
-217 MLIVEGDGKIIS
+217 MLIVEADGKIIS
-229 NSSRI
+229 NSTRFS
-234 SGPVVLKNISELTGS
+234 SPVVLKNISELTGT
-249 SAFAGQVS
+249 SAFAAQVS
-257 KALAHRDQALQRS
+257 KALTQREQGLQRS
-270 EFNNLGVASTFYMRP
+270 EFDNGGVASTFYMRP

-300 LITAQRDDVLGT
+300 LITAQRDDVLGS

-328 VYAIRQLVQ
+328 AYAIRQLVQ
-337 RMKSLKTNIDALSAG
+337 RMKSLTSNIDALSAG

-366 ELGAIGHSVN
+366 EMGAIGHSVN

-385 IGEVTQATGAMS
+385 IGEVTQATVAMS
-397 SSLEQLQRTSAH
+397 SGLEQLQRTSAH

-464 EASNSVSAL
+464 EASTSVSAL

-547 SQINEMLTRLTAG
+547 SQINEMLARLTSG

-569 NTQASCQSA
+569 NTQVSCQSA

-592 AGSVSHINNLS
+592 AGSVAHINNLS

-626 IRQMVEELVQSGH
+626 IRQMVEELVESGH
-639 ATETNTQSLLD
+639 ATETNTQSLLE
-650 ANGRVIAL
+650 ANGRVISL
-658 MGRFKVR
+658 MGRFKVQ

>member
-15 LVLFVLVLFVLTVV
+15 LVLFVLVLLVLTVV
-29 GIGQLVAPTL
+29 GIGQLVAPKL
-39 RHTEEQVVLNRI
+39 QDTEEQVVLNRV

-64 VQSQQRTITQTIP
+64 VQAQQRTITQTVP
-77 LLDSDAIDKVLPGL
+77 LLESDAIDKVLPGL

-136 WNSDPAPNYYD
+136 WNSDAAPNYYD

-182 AIQRDGVP
+182 AIQRDGAA

-204 DLVASKEKDIGGQ
+204 ELVASKEKDIGGQ

-229 NSSRI
+229 NSTRLS
-234 SGPVVLKNISELTGS
+234 SPVVLKNISELTGT
-249 SAFAGQVS
+249 SAFAAQVS
-257 KALAHRDQALQRS
+257 KALAHRDQALQRN
-270 EFNNLGVASTFYMRP
+270 EFDNQGVASTFYMRP

-300 LITAQRDDVLGT
+300 LITAQRDDVLGS

-337 RMKSLKTNIDALSAG
+337 RMKILKTNIDALSTG

-376 RFIVYLQNM
+376 RFIVYLQDM

-397 SSLEQLQRTSAH
+397 SGLEQLQQASAH

-442 AETAAFTQRA
+442 AETASFTQRA

-464 EASNSVSAL
+464 EASTSVSAL
-473 IGEVSSATHSVE
+473 IGEVASATHTVE

-547 SQINEMLTRLTAG
+547 SQINEMLARLTTG
-560 VSSSVAAME
+560 VSSSVTAME

-626 IRQMVEELVQSGH
+626 IRHMVDELVQSGH
-639 ATETNTQSLLD
+639 ATQINTQSLLE
-650 ANGRVIAL
+650 ANGRVISL

>member
-1 MPPLRSIQARYTLF
+1 MPPLRSIQTRYTLF
-15 LVLFVLVLFVLTVV
+15 LVLFVLVLLVLTVV
-29 GIGQLVAPTL
+29 GIGQLVAPKL
-39 RHTEEQVVLNRI
+39 QYTEEQVVLNRI
-51 AEVAEQIQGELNK
+51 SEVAEQIQGELNK
-64 VQSQQRTITQTIP
+64 VQAQQRSITQTIV

-123 HRDASGKLAVNTF
+123 HRDASGKLVVNTF

-147 QSWYKGGLASP
+147 QSWYKGGLAAP

-182 AIQRDGVP
+182 AIQRDGAA

-204 DLVASKEKDIGGQ
+204 ALVASKEKDIGGQ

-229 NSSRI
+229 SSTRL
-234 SGPVVLKNISELTGS
+234 SGPVVLKNISELTGT
-249 SAFAGQVS
+249 SAFAAQVS

-270 EFNNLGVASTFYMRP
+270 EFDNQGVASTFYMRP

-300 LITAQRDDVLGT
+300 LITAQRDDVLGS
-312 LALLQIPMVLL
+312 LALVQIPMVLL

-328 VYAIRQLVQ
+328 AYAIRQLVQ
-337 RMKSLKTNIDALSAG
+337 RMNTLKANIDALSAG

-397 SSLEQLQRTSAH
+397 SGLEQLQKTSAH
-409 TNQILVRHAS
+409 TNQILMRHAS

-442 AETAAFTQRA
+442 AETASFTQRA

-464 EASNSVSAL
+464 EASSSVSAL
-473 IGEVSSATHSVE
+473 IGEVASATHTVE

-547 SQINEMLTRLTAG
+547 SQINEMLARLTTG

-626 IRQMVEELVQSGH
+626 IRHMVEELVQSGH
-639 ATETNTQSLLD
+639 ATQTNTQTLLD

-658 MGRFKVR
+658 MGRFKVS

>member
-1 MPPLRSIQARYTLF
+1 MPSLRSIQARYTLF
-15 LVLFVLVLFVLTVV
+15 LVLFVLLLFILTVV
-29 GIGQLVAPTL
+29 GIGQLVAPKL
-39 RHTEEQVVLNRI
+39 RHTEEQVALNRI

-64 VQSQQRTITQTIP
+64 VQSQQRSITQTIP

-97 LKVFGG
+97 QKVFGG
-103 GIWPLPNQRTPGRNK
+103 GIWPLPDQRTPGRNK

-123 HRDASGKLAVNTF
+123 HRDASGKLIVNTF
-136 WNSDPAPNYYD
+136 WNSDAAPNYYD
-147 QSWYKGGLASP
+147 QTWYKGGLQSP
-158 RGQCAWAAAYKDDA
+158 AGQCAWAAAYKDDA
-172 SQEPRTNCAM
+172 SAQPRTNCAM
-182 AIQRDGVP
+182 AIARDGVP

-234 SGPVVLKNISELTGS
+234 SGPLVLKNISELTAT
-249 SAFAGQVS
+249 SAFAAQVS
-257 KALAHRDQALQRS
+257 AGLAHRDQPLQRS
-270 EFNNLGVASTFYMRP
+270 EFDNQGVASTFFMRP

-312 LALLQIPMVLL
+312 LSLLQIPMVLL
-323 LVLLA
+323 LVLLQ

-337 RMKSLKTNIDALSAG
+337 RMKALKTNIDALSTG

-376 RFIVYLQNM
+376 RFIIYLQNM

-397 SSLEQLQRTSAH
+397 SSLAQLQQASVQ

-425 TAITEM
+425 TAINEM
-431 SSTADTVAQNA
+431 SSTADTVAENA

-452 NEHADRSRVVVG
+452 NEHADRSRRVVD
-464 EASNSVSAL
+464 EASRSVGAL
-473 IGEVSSATHSVE
+473 IGEVSSATQTVE
-485 NMRQDAA
+485 NMRQDAQ
-492 RITETLGVIGAIA
+492 RITETLDVIGAIA

-547 SQINEMLTRLTAG
+547 SQINEMLGRLTLG
-560 VSSSVAAME
+560 VSSSVTAME
-569 NTQASCQSA
+569 NTQVSCQSA

-626 IRQMVEELVQSGH
+626 IRQMVDELVQSGQAAAH
-639 ATETNTQSLLD
+639 NTHTLVE
-650 ANGRVIAL
+650 ANDQVIAL
-658 MGRFKVR
+658 ISRFKVR

>member
-1 MPPLRSIQARYTLF
+1 MPAFRTIQARYTLF
-15 LVLFVLVLFVLTVV
+15 LVLFILVLSILTVV
-29 GIGQLVAPTL
+29 GISYLVAPKL

-51 AEVAEQIQGELNK
+51 GEVAGQIQGELNK
-64 VQSQQRTITQTIP
+64 VQAQQRSITQTIP

-103 GIWPLPNQRTPGRNK
+103 GIWPLPNQRAEGRSK
-118 HSTFW
+118 FSTFW
-123 HRDASGKLAVNTF
+123 HRDASGKLMVNTF
-136 WNSDPAPNYYD
+136 WNSDAAPNYYE
-147 QSWYKGGLASP
+147 QPWHKGGMATP
-158 RGQCAWAAAYKDDA
+158 PGKCAWAAAYKDDA
-172 SQEPRTNCAM
+172 SAEPRTNCAM
-182 AIQRDGVP
+182 AIQKNGVP
-190 YGVAT
+190 YGVST

-204 DLVASKEKDIGGQ
+204 DLVARKEADLSAE

-229 NSSRI
+229 NSTRI
-234 SGPVVLKNISELTGS
+234 NGPIVLKNISELAAS
-249 SAFAGQVS
+249 SPFAAQVQ
-257 KALAHRDQALQRS
+257 AGLAHRDQPLQRV
-270 EFNNLGVASTFYMRP
+270 EFDNNGEASTFFMRP
-285 IEGTPWFLATALPTS
+285 IEGSPWFLATALPTR
-300 LITAQRDDVLGT
+300 LITAQRDDVLNT
-312 LALLQIPMVLL
+312 LSLLQIPMVIL
-323 LVLLA
+323 LVLMQL
-328 VYAIRQLVQ
+328 YAIRQLTH
-337 RMKSLKTNIDALSAG
+337 RMKILKGNIDALSTG

-376 RFIVYLQNM
+376 GFIAYLQNM
-385 IGEVTQATGAMS
+385 IGEVTQATGAMA
-397 SSLEQLQRTSAH
+397 SSLENLQRTSAH
-409 TNQILVRHAS
+409 TSEILMRHAS

-425 TAITEM
+425 TAITQM
-431 SSTADTVAQNA
+431 SSTADSVAQNA

-464 EASNSVSAL
+464 EASNSVVAL
-473 IGEVSSATHSVE
+473 IDEVSSATRKVE
-485 NMRQDAA
+485 SMQQDAQ
-492 RITETLGVIGAIA
+492 RITEILGVIGAIA

-547 SQINEMLTRLTAG
+547 SEINEMLTRLTQG
-560 VSSSVAAME
+560 VSSSVQAME

-578 ADATARVN
+578 ADATSRVN
-586 TGLDEM
+586 SGLDEM
-592 AGSVSHINNLS
+592 AGSVSQINSLS

-626 IRQMVEELVQSGH
+626 IRHMVEELVESGL
-639 ATETNTQSLLD
+639 ASENNTRQLLD
-650 ANGRVIAL
+650 ANSRVNAI

>member
-39 RHTEEQVVLNRI
+39 RHTEEQVVLNRV
-51 AEVAEQIQGELNK
+51 AEVAERIKGELNK
-64 VQSQQRTITQTIP
+64 VQAQQRTITQTVP
-77 LLDSDAIDKVLPGL
+77 LLDSDAIDKVLPDL

-123 HRDASGKLAVNTF
+123 HRDASGKLMVNTF

-147 QSWYKGGLASP
+147 QSWYKGGLAAP

-182 AIQRDGVP
+182 AIQRDGAA

-229 NSSRI
+229 NSSRL
-234 SGPVVLKNISELTGS
+234 SSPVVLKNISELTGT
-249 SAFAGQVS
+249 SAFAAQVS

-270 EFNNLGVASTFYMRP
+270 EFDNGGVASTFYMRP

-300 LITAQRDDVLGT
+300 LITAQRDDVLGS
-312 LALLQIPMVLL
+312 LALLQIPMVVL

-328 VYAIRQLVQ
+328 LYAIRQLVQ
-337 RMKSLKTNIDALSAG
+337 RMKTLKTNIDALSTG

-397 SSLEQLQRTSAH
+397 SGLEQLQRTSAH

-464 EASNSVSAL
+464 EASSSVGAL
-473 IGEVSSATHSVE
+473 IGEVSSATQSVE

-547 SQINEMLTRLTAG
+547 SQINEMLARLTSG

-626 IRQMVEELVQSGH
+626 IRHMVEELVESGH

-650 ANGRVIAL
+650 ANGRVISL
-658 MGRFKVR
+658 MSRFKVR

>member
-64 VQSQQRTITQTIP
+64 VQSQQRSITQTIP

-234 SGPVVLKNISELTGS
+234 SGPVVLKNISELTGT
-249 SAFAGQVS
+249 SAFAAQVS
-257 KALAHRDQALQRS
+257 KALAHRDQALQRG
-270 EFNNLGVASTFYMRP
+270 EFDNQGVASTFYMRP

-300 LITAQRDDVLGT
+300 LITAQRDDVLGS

-328 VYAIRQLVQ
+328 FYAIRKLVQ
-337 RMKSLKTNIDALSAG
+337 RMKSLRTNIDALSAG
-352 DADLTR
+352 DADLTK

-366 ELGAIGHSVN
+366 EMGAIGHSVN
-376 RFIVYLQNM
+376 RFIIYLQNM
-385 IGEVTQATGAMS
+385 IGEVTQATGAMAS
-397 SSLEQLQRTSAH
+397 GLEQLQQTSAQ
-409 TNQILVRHAS
+409 TNRILVRHAS

-442 AETAAFTQRA
+442 AETASFTQRA

-464 EASNSVSAL
+464 EASTSVSAL
-473 IGEVSSATHSVE
+473 IGEVASATHTVE

-547 SQINEMLTRLTAG
+547 SQINEMLARLTTG
-560 VSSSVAAME
+560 VSSSVTAME

-613 SAVTEEIN
+613 SAVAEEIN

-626 IRQMVEELVQSGH
+626 IRHMVEELVESGH

-650 ANGRVIAL
+650 ANGRVITL
-658 MGRFKVR
+658 MNRFKVR

>member
-1 MPPLRSIQARYTLF
+1 MPTLRSIQTRYTLF
-15 LVLFVLVLFVLTVV
+15 LVLFVLVLSVLTVV

-39 RHTEEQVVLNRI
+39 KHTEEQVVLNRI
-51 AEVAEQIQGELNK
+51 AEVAVQIQGELNK
-64 VQSQQRTITQTIP
+64 VQAQQRTITQTIP

-136 WNSDPAPNYYD
+136 WNSDAAPNYYD

-182 AIQRDGVP
+182 AIQRDGAA

-204 DLVASKEKDIGGQ
+204 ELVASKEKDIGGQ

-229 NSSRI
+229 NSTRI
-234 SGPVVLKNISELTGS
+234 NSPVVLKNISELTGT
-249 SAFAGQVS
+249 SAFAAQVS
-257 KALAHRDQALQRS
+257 KALAHRDQALQRG
-270 EFNNLGVASTFYMRP
+270 EFDNQGVSSTFYMRP

-300 LITAQRDDVLGT
+300 LITAQRDDVLGS

-328 VYAIRQLVQ
+328 FYAIRKLVQ
-337 RMKSLKTNIDALSAG
+337 RMKSLRTNIDALSAG
-352 DADLTR
+352 DADLTK

-366 ELGAIGHSVN
+366 EMGAIGHSVN
-376 RFIVYLQNM
+376 RFIIYLQNM
-385 IGEVTQATGAMS
+385 IGEVTQATGAMAS
-397 SSLEQLQRTSAH
+397 GLEQLQQTSAQ
-409 TNQILVRHAS
+409 TNRILVRHAS

-442 AETAAFTQRA
+442 AETASFTQRA

-464 EASNSVSAL
+464 EASTSVSAL
-473 IGEVSSATHSVE
+473 IGEVASATHTVE

-547 SQINEMLTRLTAG
+547 SQINEMLARLTTG
-560 VSSSVAAME
+560 VSSSVTAME

-626 IRQMVEELVQSGH
+626 IRHMVEELVESGH
-639 ATETNTQSLLD
+639 ATQTNTQSLLD
-650 ANGRVIAL
+650 ANGRVITL
-658 MGRFKVR
+658 MNRFKVR